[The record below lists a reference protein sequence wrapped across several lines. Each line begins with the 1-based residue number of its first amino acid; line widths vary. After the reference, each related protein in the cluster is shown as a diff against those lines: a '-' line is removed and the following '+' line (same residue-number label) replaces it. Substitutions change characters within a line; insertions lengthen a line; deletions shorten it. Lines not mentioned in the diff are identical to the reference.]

1 MCASITER
9 TGRGCQ
15 PALLAED
22 PHDNNAM
29 FDNVYTGPYKLCI
42 LTIIHTQLN
51 DWPVMMII
59 MMMMMM
65 MTTTTTHCRHRPN
78 YFLC

>member
-9 TGRGCQ
+9 TVRGCQ

-29 FDNVYTGPYKLCI
+29 FDNVYTDLYKLY
-42 LTIIHTQLN
+42 
-51 DWPVMMII
+51 V
-59 MMMMMM
+59 
-65 MTTTTTHCRHRPN
+65 
-78 YFLC
+78 